1 MLMIVIG
8 VLLAAFTIYH
18 AVRYIKGSHKHR
30 IRLVNIVLIVA
41 AAVSFVLFEVDQKAI
56 DSKRSEYRV
65 HNGTI
70 LGSISYEKQ
79 TPSHLFFH
87 ESQLFSSGEF
97 VIRTADASL
106 PWICKLYSP
115 VAIYQRNDAPWGYD
129 NINVGGN
136 TYPLM
141 QKVEKIVPDYFLLF
155 LGFIIID
162 LFTLAVFDLMMLF
175 RVMLE
180 KKAEGATIDDEN
192 EEKTQS

>member
-1 MLMIVIG
+1 MFVLFGLIVAG
-8 VLLAAFTIYH
+8 FTIFH
-18 AVRYIKGSHKHR
+18 AVKRLKGSKKHR
-30 IRLVNIVLIVA
+30 ILLVNIVLAAV
-41 AAVSFVLFEVDQKAI
+41 AAVSFILLEVDQKAI

-162 LFTLAVFDLMMLF
+162 LFTLAVFDLMILF

>member
-1 MLMIVIG
+1 MFVLFGLIVAG
-8 VLLAAFTIYH
+8 FTIFH
-18 AVRYIKGSHKHR
+18 AVKRLKGSKKHR
-30 IRLVNIVLIVA
+30 ILLVNIVLAAV
-41 AAVSFVLFEVDQKAI
+41 AAVSFILLEVDQKAI

-106 PWICKLYSP
+106 PWISRIYSP
-115 VAIYQRNDAPWGYD
+115 VAIYQSNDAPWGYD
-129 NINVGGN
+129 TDKIGGKS
-136 TYPLM
+136 YPVM
-141 QKVEKIVPDYFLLF
+141 QKVEKIVPDYALLF

>member
-1 MLMIVIG
+1 MFVLFGLIVAG
-8 VLLAAFTIYH
+8 FTIFH
-18 AVRYIKGSHKHR
+18 AVKRLKGSKKHR
-30 IRLVNIVLIVA
+30 ILLVNIVLAAV
-41 AAVSFVLFEVDQKAI
+41 AAVSFILLEVDQKAI

-65 HNGTI
+65 HSGTI

-97 VIRTADASL
+97 VIRTADADL

-115 VAIYQRNDAPWGYD
+115 VAIYQSKDAPWGYD
-129 NINVGGN
+129 TDKIGGKS
-136 TYPLM
+136 YPVM
-141 QKVEKIVPDYFLLF
+141 QKVEKIVPDYALLF

>member
-1 MLMIVIG
+1 MFVLFGLIVAG
-8 VLLAAFTIYH
+8 FTIFH
-18 AVRYIKGSHKHR
+18 AVKRLKGSKKHR
-30 IRLVNIVLIVA
+30 ILLVNIVLAAV
-41 AAVSFVLFEVDQKAI
+41 AAVSFILLEVDQKAI

-115 VAIYQRNDAPWGYD
+115 VAIYQSKDAPWGYD
-129 NINVGGN
+129 TDKIGGKS
-136 TYPLM
+136 YPVM
-141 QKVEKIVPDYFLLF
+141 QKVEKIVPDYALLF

-180 KKAEGATIDDEN
+180 KKAEGATIDHEN

>member
-1 MLMIVIG
+1 MFVLFGLIVAG
-8 VLLAAFTIYH
+8 FTIFH
-18 AVRYIKGSHKHR
+18 AVKRLKGSKKHR
-30 IRLVNIVLIVA
+30 ILLVNIVLAAV
-41 AAVSFVLFEVDQKAI
+41 AAVSFILLEVDQKAI
-56 DSKRSEYRV
+56 ESNRSKYRV

-70 LGSISYEKQ
+70 LSGIRYEK
-79 TPSHLFFH
+79 HEDGYYYLH

-115 VAIYQRNDAPWGYD
+115 VAIYQSKDAPSGFSTE
-129 NINVGGN
+129 NIDGKS
-136 TYPLM
+136 YPVM
-141 QKVEKIVPDYFLLF
+141 QKVEKIVPDYALLF

>member
-1 MLMIVIG
+1 MFVVFGLIVAG
-8 VLLAAFTIYH
+8 FTIFH
-18 AVRYIKGSHKHR
+18 AVKRLKGSKKHR
-30 IRLVNIVLIVA
+30 ILLVNIVLAAV
-41 AAVSFVLFEVDQKAI
+41 AAVSFILLEVDQKAI

-106 PWICKLYSP
+106 PWIRRIYSP
-115 VAIYQRNDAPWGYD
+115 VAIYQSNYAPWGYD
-129 NINVGGN
+129 TDKIGGKS
-136 TYPLM
+136 YPVM
-141 QKVEKIVPDYFLLF
+141 QKVEKIVPDYALLF

>member
-1 MLMIVIG
+1 MF
-8 VLLAAFTIYH
+8 VLFGLIIAGFTIFH
-18 AVRYIKGSHKHR
+18 AVKRLKGSKKHR
-30 IRLVNIVLIVA
+30 ILLVNIVLAAV
-41 AAVSFVLFEVDQKAI
+41 AAVSFILLEVDQKAI

-106 PWICKLYSP
+106 PWISRIYSP
-115 VAIYQRNDAPWGYD
+115 VAIYQSNDAPWGYD
-129 NINVGGN
+129 TDKIGGKS
-136 TYPLM
+136 YPVM
-141 QKVEKIVPDYFLLF
+141 QKVEKIVPDYALLF

>member
-1 MLMIVIG
+1 MFVLFGLIVAG
-8 VLLAAFTIYH
+8 FTIFH
-18 AVRYIKGSHKHR
+18 AVKRLKGSKKHR
-30 IRLVNIVLIVA
+30 ILLVNIVLAAV
-41 AAVSFVLFEVDQKAI
+41 AAVSFILLEVDQKAI
-56 DSKRSEYRV
+56 ESDRSKYRV
-65 HNGTI
+65 HSGTI

-106 PWICKLYSP
+106 PWISRIYSP
-115 VAIYQRNDAPWGYD
+115 VAIYQSNDAPWGYD
-129 NINVGGN
+129 TDKIGGKS
-136 TYPLM
+136 YPVM
-141 QKVEKIVPDYFLLF
+141 QKVEKIVPDYALLF

>member
-1 MLMIVIG
+1 MFVLFGLIVAG
-8 VLLAAFTIYH
+8 FTIFH
-18 AVRYIKGSHKHR
+18 AVKRLKGSKKHR
-30 IRLVNIVLIVA
+30 ILLVNIVLAAV
-41 AAVSFVLFEVDQKAI
+41 AAVSFILLEVDQKAI

-106 PWICKLYSP
+106 PWISRIYSP
-115 VAIYQRNDAPWGYD
+115 VAIYQSKDAPWGYD
-129 NINVGGN
+129 TDKIGGKS
-136 TYPLM
+136 YPVM
-141 QKVEKIVPDYFLLF
+141 QKVEKIVPDYALLF

>member
-1 MLMIVIG
+1 MFGLIVAG
-8 VLLAAFTIYH
+8 FTIFH
-18 AVRYIKGSHKHR
+18 AVKRLKGSKKHR
-30 IRLVNIVLIVA
+30 ILLVNIVLAAV
-41 AAVSFVLFEVDQKAI
+41 AAVSFILLEVDQKAI
-56 DSKRSEYRV
+56 ESDRSKYRV

-70 LGSISYEKQ
+70 LSGIRYEK
-79 TPSHLFFH
+79 HEGGYYYFH

-97 VIRTADASL
+97 VIRTADADL

-115 VAIYQRNDAPWGYD
+115 VAIYQRNDAPWSYD

-162 LFTLAVFDLMMLF
+162 LSTLAVFDLTMLF

>member
-1 MLMIVIG
+1 MFVLFGLIVAG
-8 VLLAAFTIYH
+8 FTIFH
-18 AVRYIKGSHKHR
+18 AVKRLKGSKKHR
-30 IRLVNIVLIVA
+30 ILLVNIVLAAV
-41 AAVSFVLFEVDQKAI
+41 AAVSFILLEVDQKAI
-56 DSKRSEYRV
+56 ESDRSKYRV

-70 LGSISYEKQ
+70 LSGIRYEK
-79 TPSHLFFH
+79 HDGGYYYFH

-97 VIRTADASL
+97 VIRTADADL
-106 PWICKLYSP
+106 PWISRIYSP
-115 VAIYQRNDAPWGYD
+115 VAIYQSKDAPSGYD
-129 NINVGGN
+129 TDKIDEKS
-136 TYPLM
+136 YPVM
-141 QKVEKIVPDYFLLF
+141 QKVEKIVPDYALLF

>member
-1 MLMIVIG
+1 MFVLFGLIVAG
-8 VLLAAFTIYH
+8 FTIFH
-18 AVRYIKGSHKHR
+18 AVKRLKGSKKHR
-30 IRLVNIVLIVA
+30 ILLVNIVLAAV
-41 AAVSFVLFEVDQKAI
+41 AAVSFILLEVDQKAI

-115 VAIYQRNDAPWGYD
+115 VAIYQSKDAPWGYD
-129 NINVGGN
+129 TDKIGGKS
-136 TYPLM
+136 YPVM
-141 QKVEKIVPDYFLLF
+141 QKVEKIVPDYALLF

>member
-1 MLMIVIG
+1 MFVLFGLIVAG
-8 VLLAAFTIYH
+8 FTIFH
-18 AVRYIKGSHKHR
+18 AVKRLKGSKKHR
-30 IRLVNIVLIVA
+30 ILLVNIVLAAV
-41 AAVSFVLFEVDQKAI
+41 AAVSFILLEVDQKAI

-97 VIRTADASL
+97 VIRTADADL

-115 VAIYQRNDAPWGYD
+115 VAIYQSKDAPWGYD
-129 NINVGGN
+129 TDKIGGKS
-136 TYPLM
+136 YPVM
-141 QKVEKIVPDYFLLF
+141 QKVEKIVPDYALLF

-180 KKAEGATIDDEN
+180 KKAEGATIDHEN